1 MTENK
6 FIGKIKT
13 LCNDNRRLYGYII
26 PNSPID
32 NHTGDVSFESVDVR
46 DISFAELSKGD
57 FVRFETEV
65 INKSNGKP
73 LVVARNIDYVTISG
87 TINFVRNNPRRQ
99 NFWGKIKPDAN
110 NILGITG
117 HLIFFSDNFSQI
129 ASFSQISLNTR
140 VSFIVQDFPQA
151 RVPDINKKAKYIKI
165 IEHNAKQSDI
175 PDSPDKTIEE
185 NFSFFNSQ
193 TLKTNLL
200 NLLGKTETVRDHAE
214 FEDLVFVI
222 LRLLGIHKLY
232 QYKRINAAGR
242 ADGFFIVGN
251 LSIIYDCTLRQDFSD
266 YKGDQIK
273 NYIHQ
278 ISKDIFTITKSNN
291 IEYAIKISEYRQ
303 VWIITNEINT
313 KRKSR
318 ALKNFNNIWI
328 KEVSVQS
335 LIRLFAKRLNSANFE
350 EETLADALRII
361 DRIDRGNPR

>member
-129 ASFSQISLNTR
+129 ASFS
-140 VSFIVQDFPQA
+140 V
-151 RVPDINKKAKYIKI
+151 
-165 IEHNAKQSDI
+165 
-175 PDSPDKTIEE
+175 
-185 NFSFFNSQ
+185 
-193 TLKTNLL
+193 
-200 NLLGKTETVRDHAE
+200 
-214 FEDLVFVI
+214 
-222 LRLLGIHKLY
+222 
-232 QYKRINAAGR
+232 
-242 ADGFFIVGN
+242 
-251 LSIIYDCTLRQDFSD
+251 
-266 YKGDQIK
+266 
-273 NYIHQ
+273 
-278 ISKDIFTITKSNN
+278 
-291 IEYAIKISEYRQ
+291 
-303 VWIITNEINT
+303 
-313 KRKSR
+313 
-318 ALKNFNNIWI
+318 
-328 KEVSVQS
+328 
-335 LIRLFAKRLNSANFE
+335 
-350 EETLADALRII
+350 
-361 DRIDRGNPR
+361 